1 MKMSN
6 LGKNVTSMIKKT
18 SITALFIVLFLL
30 SGYAQKKVKKNPLN
44 NAAIAYLDHSFGTY
58 DRLQKQI
65 WRTPELGFL
74 EIESSAAHQQ
84 HLRENGF
91 SVEAGVAGM
100 PTAYVATYGSG
111 SPVVGILAEFDALPG
126 LSQDTV
132 PYRKPLV
139 EGGNGHA
146 CGHNVFGVG
155 SIAGAVAIRNYIETN
170 KIQGTIKVFGT
181 PAEEG
186 GGGKVYMVREGLF
199 AGVDVVL
206 DWHPGTGNAVSV
218 GSGTA
223 IQMIDYTFRGIPAH
237 AAGTP
242 DKGRSALDGVEAFN
256 YMVNL
261 LREHVPASSRIH
273 YVITNGGEAPNVV
286 PEYAK
291 VSYYIRNPK
300 REVLKDLVT
309 WINQAAEGAAQGT
322 QTKVESEII
331 SGFYEV
337 LGNRRLQQLVQSKL
351 EAVGGVI
358 YDEREIAFAREIV
371 KGLNLNDTILKA
383 VSTVQPLR
391 EERPSQGGGSTD
403 VGDVS
408 WNVPT
413 VSFNTAVFVPGS
425 AGHSW
430 QNVAAGGSTIGTKGL
445 LNAAKVFALTALDLY
460 QNPKLLSEAKSEFET
475 KRGADFK
482 YTPLLGDRKPA
493 LDYRVKK

>member
-1 MKMSN
+1 M
-6 LGKNVTSMIKKT
+6 TKKT
-18 SITALFIVLFLL
+18 FLFFCLMAVFTSIH
-30 SGYAQKKVKKNPLN
+30 AQKRSKQNPLD
-44 NAAIAYLDHSFGTY
+44 NAAIAYLDRSFDTY

-65 WRTPELGFL
+65 WNHPELGFL
-74 EIESSAAHQQ
+74 ETLSSAEHQQ

-91 SVEAGVAGM
+91 AVEAGVAGM
-100 PTAYVATYGSG
+100 PTAYVATYGQG
-111 SPVVGILAEFDALPG
+111 KPVIGILAEFDALPG

-132 PYRKPLV
+132 PYRKPLI
-139 EGGNGHA
+139 EGGNGHG

-155 SIAGAVAIRNYIETN
+155 SMAGAIAIKQWLEANHHT
-170 KIQGTIKVFGT
+170 GTVKVFGT

-199 AGVDVVL
+199 KGTDVVL

-223 IQMIDYTFRGIPAH
+223 VLMVDYTFRGIAAH
-237 AAGTP
+237 AAGSP
-242 DKGRSALDGVEAFN
+242 DKGRSALDGVESFN

-261 LREHVPASSRIH
+261 LREHVPTSSRIH
-273 YVITNGGEAPNVV
+273 YVIVNGGEAPNVV
-286 PEYAK
+286 PDYAK

-300 REVLKDLVT
+300 RDVLKDLVE
-309 WINQAAEGAAQGT
+309 WIGQAAEGAAKGT
-322 QTKVESEII
+322 QTTVSHEIV
-331 SGFYEV
+331 SGFYEL
-337 LGNRRLQQLVQSKL
+337 LGNRKLQELVQQKL
-351 EAVGGVI
+351 ERVGGVI
-358 YDEREIAFAREIV
+358 YDEREWAFAREIV
-371 KGLNLNDTILKA
+371 KGLNRNDTILNQVAK
-383 VSTVQPLR
+383 VQPLR

-430 QNVAAGGSTIGTKGL
+430 QNVAAGGTTIGTKGL
-445 LNAAKVFALTALDLY
+445 INAAKVFALTAIDLY
-460 QNPKLLSEAKSEFET
+460 SDPKLIQEAQREFET
-475 KRGADFK
+475 KRGTNFQ
-482 YTPLLGDRKPA
+482 YLPLLEDRKPA